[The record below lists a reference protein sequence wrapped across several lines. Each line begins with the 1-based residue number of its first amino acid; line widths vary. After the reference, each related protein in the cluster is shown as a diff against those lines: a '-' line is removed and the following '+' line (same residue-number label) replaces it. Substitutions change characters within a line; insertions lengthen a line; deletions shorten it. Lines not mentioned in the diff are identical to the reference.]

1 MKIAYAARREI
12 TPEQRYS
19 SGSAR
24 GTALNGNAGLAGVLA
39 PMIPIRRMVFRAF
52 FFYSWR
58 PMLLQDR
65 GALITGSGRGIGRPI
80 TRLFA
85 KEGACVFLAA
95 PPQKQSSAHIPEI
108 VTSSALP
115 P

>member
-24 GTALNGNAGLAGVLA
+24 GTALNGNAGLAGALA
-39 PMIPIRRMVFRAF
+39 PLIPIRRMVFRAF

-65 GALITGSGRGIGRPI
+65 VALITGSRRGIGLAI
-80 TRLFA
+80 SRLFA
-85 KEGACVFLAA
+85 NEGPCVF
-95 PPQKQSSAHIPEI
+95 PSARP
-108 VTSSALP
+108 AK
-115 P
+115 

>member
-39 PMIPIRRMVFRAF
+39 PMIPIRRMGFRAF

-65 GALITGSGRGIGRPI
+65 VALITGSGTSIGPPI
-80 TRLFA
+80 TLLFA
-85 KEGACVFLAA
+85 KESTRVFLQ
-95 PPQKQSSAHIPEI
+95 PRPHK
-108 VTSSALP
+108 
-115 P
+115 